1 MIDWIQNGAQWM
13 FDWIVEPI
21 LNGILTII
29 DLTITGILYLM
40 VQPLITLFDVLSDTQ
55 FFNAIVTAL
64 TDPNGGLPYLVNT
77 ITILDHLLNWQWI
90 IGTLAICFIVT
101 FAMLIFKVIVK
112 IIPTV
117 W

>member
-1 MIDWIQNGAQWM
+1 MIDWIKNGAEWM
-13 FDWIVEPI
+13 FEWIVEPV
-21 LNGILTII
+21 LNGILTIF
-29 DLTITGILYLM
+29 DLLITGMLYLI
-40 VQPLITLFDVLSDTQ
+40 VEPLLALFGVLADTD
-55 FFNAIVTAL
+55 FFNEIILAL
-64 TDPNGGLPYLVNT
+64 TDPNAGLPYLVNT

-90 IGTLAICFIVT
+90 VGTLAIGFIVT